1 MDKNKSPK
9 DAFSS
14 LESKNNLE
22 NIKSKYILK
31 QIFNNLSKK
40 VSLQLIKYNKH
51 LQKRLNYNINN
62 YKEFNDLYSSIEI
75 EIIPAENVYGKFNN
89 IIKKE
94 NKNIFI
100 FT

>member
-9 DAFSS
+9 DAYP
-14 LESKNNLE
+14 SKETKNIFE

-62 YKEFNDLYSSIEI
+62 YKEFYDLYS
-75 EIIPAENVYGKFNN
+75 
-89 IIKKE
+89 
-94 NKNIFI
+94 
-100 FT
+100 